1 MNNINFYYN
10 IIDSKEPIIFE
21 PISNSSLL
29 PIDDFIVDG
38 NKEDELD
45 ISLLQSVEYFPNIES
60 LQFLGK
66 KRHNLNNNKN
76 NINFNSF
83 IDIDISQNNQYLTE
97 EINQLIENTN
107 NNQNNEYLIYDE
119 KDIENNTITIKNNNN
134 SSTNNETDQ
143 ISKKNIIY
151 KRAAQK
157 DNFSLKLFKNINN
170 WICKSINKTINNYIN
185 KTINSKTNNIK
196 VHRPNYDIFTH
207 NSNSIDIY
215 IFLNIKFKYILCMSP
230 KDKDSFNE
238 LLIELGIKKPC
249 KKKETTINNNT
260 KEYREALKLLLKY
273 EYIKENEK
281 LEINKLNSLII
292 KLLIKEG
299 LKDKN
304 EKLLYK
310 KDKDNIIQLLI
321 KNGEK
326 KSYNFQNKNK
336 KIIAEIEKNKEIKE
350 LNMTLK
356 ELIIS
361 FYNSEE
367 FKNFSKE
374 VQDINNYV
382 KNQKKNKYSLL
393 DNEENN
399 KGFLKMIEDDC
410 TLSEEKKKIVKDLTN
425 YFSDKNINEEEINNY
440 KKKYPIKKCSNF

>member
-1 MNNINFYYN
+1 MDNFNFNYN
-10 IIDSKEPIIFE
+10 TIDSKESFIFE
-21 PISNSSLL
+21 SNSDSSLL

-45 ISLLQSVEYFPNIES
+45 ISILQSDDFLQNSES
-60 LQFLGK
+60 SQFLSK
-66 KRHNLNNNKN
+66 KRLNLKNNKN
-76 NINFNSF
+76 AINYF
-83 IDIDISQNNQYLTE
+83 IDIDI
-97 EINQLIENTN
+97 
-107 NNQNNEYLIYDE
+107 NQNNLNLTDEIKQSIEYTNNIYDNKKNESIINVE
-119 KDIENNTITIKNNNN
+119 KDIENNLIINKNN
-134 SSTNNETDQ
+134 SLTNNETDK

-170 WICKSINKTINNYIN
+170 WICKSINESINNIIN
-185 KTINSKTNNIK
+185 NKTNNIK
-196 VHRPNYDIFTH
+196 VHRPNYNIFTH

-215 IFLNIKFKYILCMSP
+215 IFLNIKFKYILCMNP
-230 KDKDSFNE
+230 KDKDAFNE

-249 KKKETTINNNT
+249 KKKETIINKNT
-260 KEYREALKLLLKY
+260 KEYKDALKLLLKY

-281 LEINKLNSLII
+281 IGIHELNKLII

-299 LKDKN
+299 LKNKED
-304 EKLLYK
+304 KLLYK
-310 KDKDNIIQLLI
+310 KDKDNIIKLLI
-321 KNGEK
+321 EKGEK
-326 KSYNFQNKNK
+326 RSYNFQNKNK
-336 KIIAEIEKNKEIKE
+336 AIIQEIEKIKEIKE

-356 ELIIS
+356 ELIIA

-374 VQDINNYV
+374 VQEINNYV

-410 TLSEEKKKIVKDLTN
+410 TLSEEKKKIVKELTN
-425 YFSDKNINEEEINNY
+425 YFTDKNLNEEEINNY
-440 KKKYPIKKCSNF
+440 RKKYPIKKFSYF

>member
-38 NKEDELD
+38 NKEDELN
-45 ISLLQSVEYFPNIES
+45 ISIVQSVDLFPNIES

-66 KRHNLNNNKN
+66 KRDNLKNNKIK
-76 NINFNSF
+76 INYNSF
-83 IDIDISQNNQYLTE
+83 IDIDISQNNLNLTE
-97 EINQLIENTN
+97 EINQLIEYTN
-107 NNQNNEYLIYDE
+107 NNQNNESIYDE
-119 KDIENNTITIKNNNN
+119 NDIENNSITNKNVNN
-134 SSTNNETDQ
+134 SSTNNETNK

-170 WICKSINKTINNYIN
+170 WICKSINKKINN
-185 KTINSKTNNIK
+185 TIDNKTNNIK
-196 VHRPNYDIFTH
+196 IYRPNYDIFTH

-230 KDKDSFNE
+230 KDKDAFND

-249 KKKETTINNNT
+249 KKKETTINKGT
-260 KEYREALKLLLKY
+260 KEYRNALKLLLIN
-273 EYIKENEK
+273 EFIKENEK
-281 LEINKLNSLII
+281 IDINQLNSLII

-336 KIIAEIEKNKEIKE
+336 KIIEEIEKNKDIKE

-374 VQDINNYV
+374 VQQINNYV

-393 DNEENN
+393 DNEDNN

-410 TLSEEKKKIVKDLTN
+410 TLSEEKKKIVKQLTN

-440 KKKYPIKKCSNF
+440 RKKYPIKKFSHF